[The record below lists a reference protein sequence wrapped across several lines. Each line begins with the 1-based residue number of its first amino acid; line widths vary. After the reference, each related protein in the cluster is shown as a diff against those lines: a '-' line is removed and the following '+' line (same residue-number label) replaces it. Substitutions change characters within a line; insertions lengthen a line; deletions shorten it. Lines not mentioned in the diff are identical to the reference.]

1 MASFSEI
8 IGYAVYVLIAVL
20 VLLAMITVHE
30 LGHYISGKIFGFGI
44 EEFAIGFGPK
54 LYSKTK
60 KDGEKFSIRLLP
72 LGGFCAF
79 KGEDQE
85 DSDPTAFNN
94 KKPWQR
100 LIVLL
105 SGAFMN
111 YVFSLLIIALMFGI
125 YGHSAL
131 VAYKVDQTPSIYGEE
146 YQLTDLDP
154 ALVSRFNI
162 YEFKPTVEEWLNW
175 AVANK
180 LDNRVVNF
188 IQDNP
193 TWLDGDTNDKKKNAY
208 QGLDKSADRR
218 AWKKVSD
225 IMLNVGIIKDIHKKI
240 IAGIIGA
247 AATAAFVRSAQQN
260 NTITGKDLLTKYD
273 KTIKNIEKYQLHE
286 FAILNESIFRFLN
299 NAKFNER
306 ENKLI
311 SENLAKYIDWLRI
324 NKQKEALANF
334 TTIFEK
340 GTYEQ
345 AIVFMVVNAKEV
357 YDMLTDFVEK
367 L

>member
-1 MASFSEI
+1 MNFLLMASFSEI
-8 IGYAVYVLIAVL
+8 IGYVVYVLIAVL

-111 YVFSLLIIALMFGI
+111 YFFSLLIIALMFGI

-146 YQLTDLDP
+146 YQLKERDVIL
-154 ALVSRFNI
+154 
-162 YEFKPTVEEWLNW
+162 K
-175 AVANK
+175 AN
-180 LDNRVVNF
+180 
-188 IQDNP
+188 
-193 TWLDGDTNDKKKNAY
+193 GKN
-208 QGLDKSADRR
+208 
-218 AWKKVSD
+218 
-225 IMLNVGIIKDIHKKI
+225 
-240 IAGIIGA
+240 
-247 AATAAFVRSAQQN
+247 
-260 NTITGKDLLTKYD
+260 
-273 KTIKNIEKYQLHE
+273 
-286 FAILNESIFRFLN
+286 
-299 NAKFNER
+299 
-306 ENKLI
+306 
-311 SENLAKYIDWLRI
+311 
-324 NKQKEALANF
+324 
-334 TTIFEK
+334 
-340 GTYEQ
+340 
-345 AIVFMVVNAKEV
+345 V
-357 YDMLTDFVEK
+357 YMLTDLMTAIADKKAGDEVPFTIIRNRQK
-367 L
+367 TNK